1 MLSSWS
7 AVSIEATIQRAA
19 EGDQAAWETIVRTY
33 WRKVFNVAYRFV
45 GTYDEAEDLTQEI
58 FLKVFRSL
66 GTFDRRANFQTW
78 LISVSRN
85 FCIDRYR
92 SGRRDREV
100 FAREV
105 DASTV
110 QAEAPGPNAYARV
123 ELQDRVALLREAL
136 RALSPPLRAAVL
148 LRDIHELSYQ
158 EIADSARRGGR
169 DGEIAH
175 QPGPRRAGETNR
187 SAASEKGSDRADP
200 QDGLTFLEYKMTV
213 TSEQSGDVVVVHAG
227 PARLMHPSLSEF
239 STPVTG
245 EIAKGSRKIV
255 INLGGVE
262 YLDSAAIGCLMDL
275 YRQATA
281 AGRDTEARRRAAPG
295 RDDADADGREP
306 VHGDPPRRR
315 CGREEL
321 LRGRSCAA

>member
-1 MLSSWS
+1 MLARDVSSDTPSQTSTFVSRKNPTPRSILHHAESSIPNPWDIIVWP
-7 AVSIEATIQRAA
+7 VSIEATIQRAA
-19 EGDQAAWETIVRTY
+19 DGDQAAWDTIVQTY

-45 GTYDEAEDLTQEI
+45 GTYEEAEDLTQEI

-110 QAEAPGPNAYARV
+110 QAEAPGMNAHARV

-136 RALSPPLRAAVL
+136 RALSPPLRTAVL

-158 EIADSARRGGR
+158 EIAEQLGVAEG
-169 DGEIAH
+169 
-175 QPGPRRAGETNR
+175 
-187 SAASEKGSDRADP
+187 
-200 QDGLTFLEYKMTV
+200 TV
-213 TSEQSGDVVVVHAG
+213 
-227 PARLMHPSLSEF
+227 
-239 STPVTG
+239 
-245 EIAKGSRKIV
+245 KSR
-255 INLGGVE
+255 IN
-262 YLDSAAIGCLMDL
+262 
-275 YRQATA
+275 
-281 AGRDTEARRRAAPG
+281 
-295 RDDADADGREP
+295 
-306 VHGDPPRRR
+306 
-315 CGREEL
+315 
-321 LRGRSCAA
+321 RGRAELARQIEALWAKTEGVSK